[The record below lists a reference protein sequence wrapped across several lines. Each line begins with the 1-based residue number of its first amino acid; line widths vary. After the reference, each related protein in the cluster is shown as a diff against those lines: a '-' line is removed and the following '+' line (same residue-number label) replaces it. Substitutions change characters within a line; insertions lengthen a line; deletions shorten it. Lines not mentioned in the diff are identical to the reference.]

1 MPAAPVAQLNSPGT
15 GSSRAHPRKTSPG
28 APPPVVFSRKNS
40 PNAAPPAAYPRK
52 NSPGT
57 PANSV
62 FRPFWACRANFFAL
76 ASAPG
81 RAGRTFSHTGCC
93 NVATLKPMTPL
104 RPLLPTNVK
113 PPSPMLAPK
122 QQPLKPPS
130 PLQPKTTP
138 KTPVSHPQRRCRF
151 QPHARTSEQRR
162 QGFHARDF
170 RYRWEVAGPGCG
182 ARGRWRGLPQKSR
195 MQFDWVK
202 FQ

>member
-1 MPAAPVAQLNSPGT
+1 MPATPVAQLNSPGT
-15 GSSRAHPRKTSPG
+15 GSLVQTREKLRPARPLQRCYREKTRPARHKTPILSH
-28 APPPVVFSRKNS
+28 FS
-40 PNAAPPAAYPRK
+40 
-52 NSPGT
+52 
-57 PANSV
+57 
-62 FRPFWACRANFFAL
+62 C
-76 ASAPG
+76 
-81 RAGRTFSHTGCC
+81 AGRTFSHTGCC

-162 QGFHARDF
+162 HRFQLPPSPARKGDAGFTPTTRCTEYADNALDSAALH
-170 RYRWEVAGPGCG
+170 
-182 ARGRWRGLPQKSR
+182 
-195 MQFDWVK
+195 
-202 FQ
+202 

>member
-1 MPAAPVAQLNSPGT
+1 MPATPVAQLNSPGT
-15 GSSRAHPRKTSPG
+15 GSLVQTREKLRPARPLQRCYREKTRPARHKTPILSHFSCAG
-28 APPPVVFSRKNS
+28 RTFSRS
-40 PNAAPPAAYPRK
+40 CPH
-52 NSPGT
+52 
-57 PANSV
+57 
-62 FRPFWACRANFFAL
+62 RAEQGELFAL

-162 QGFHARDF
+162 HRFQLPPSPARKGDAGFTPTTRCTEYADNALDSAALH
-170 RYRWEVAGPGCG
+170 
-182 ARGRWRGLPQKSR
+182 
-195 MQFDWVK
+195 
-202 FQ
+202 